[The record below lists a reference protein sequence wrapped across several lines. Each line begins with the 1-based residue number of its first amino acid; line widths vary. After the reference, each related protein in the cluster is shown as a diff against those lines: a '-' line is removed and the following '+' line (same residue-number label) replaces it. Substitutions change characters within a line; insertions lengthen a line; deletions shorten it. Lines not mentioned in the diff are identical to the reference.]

1 MDALEFYGLVP
12 SEDPRRWR
20 LPVVPSLC
28 SGNGSL
34 FGGAA
39 LGASIEALQRVTGRP
54 LVWATAQYLAFA
66 RPPHVVELEVDE
78 VARGHRS
85 SQVRVLARVDGREIF
100 TVVGALGQREL
111 AWSGSWALRPEVP
124 SVAASPVRP
133 SPQHQR
139 GTIGERLDLRVA
151 NARPMETL
159 DGTPGDG
166 RSALWARL
174 PGIPATASALA
185 VVADYVPFGIAQA
198 LGRRTGANSLDNTL
212 RMVRPTETHPTE
224 WILADVRIQAV
235 ADGFG
240 HGVVHLWAE
249 DGTLLATASQSAV
262 VREWRDRTLD
272 TDDQSNVEVTQ

>member
-20 LPVVPSLC
+20 LPVVPNLS

-39 LGASIEALQRVTGRP
+39 LGASIEALERVTGRP

-66 RPPHVVELEVDE
+66 RPPDVVELEVDE

-85 SQVRVLARVDGREIF
+85 SQARVLARVDGREIF

-111 AWSGSWALRPEVP
+111 AWSGSWAVRPDVP

-133 SPQHQR
+133 FLQHRR

-151 NARPMETL
+151 NARPMEIL

-174 PGIPATASALA
+174 PGIPATASGTGSCISGPRTARCSPRRA
-185 VVADYVPFGIAQA
+185 SRRWSGRGAIAPW
-198 LGRRTGANSLDNTL
+198 TL
-212 RMVRPTETHPTE
+212 
-224 WILADVRIQAV
+224 
-235 ADGFG
+235 
-240 HGVVHLWAE
+240 
-249 DGTLLATASQSAV
+249 TASPT
-262 VREWRDRTLD
+262 RR
-272 TDDQSNVEVTQ
+272 